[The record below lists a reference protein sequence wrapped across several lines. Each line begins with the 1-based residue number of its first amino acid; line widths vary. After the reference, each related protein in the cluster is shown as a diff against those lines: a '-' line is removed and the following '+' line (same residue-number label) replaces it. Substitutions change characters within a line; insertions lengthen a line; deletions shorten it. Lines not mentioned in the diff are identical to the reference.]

1 VIKFIQRELK
11 KAQTKRPKLLEA
23 YDEALDCEKWRTFGD
38 YLYAYGMQ
46 LPKGLKTFDV
56 NDFETDAIITIPL
69 DEKYDGKQNAQR
81 YYNKYQKG
89 KKGQAH
95 ILNQLRIN
103 QDEQDYFLALTQQ
116 LSLASVHDA
125 IEIKEELIRGAY
137 IRAKLP
143 KRSAKQAKVHYLQLN
158 LDHDIRIYV
167 GKNNL
172 QNETITFKIG
182 QKKDLWF
189 HAKDYHGAHV
199 LLQGDNLSNEHKEM
213 AACLSAFYSKA
224 RGSKKVEVQ
233 VATLKDIKKIPDS
246 KPGLVSVT
254 QYTSVYVEP
263 IEEEITQWIKDYQ
276 VK

>member
-1 VIKFIQRELK
+1 MHLQ
-11 KAQTKRPKLLEA
+11 
-23 YDEALDCEKWRTFGD
+23 
-38 YLYAYGMQ
+38 
-46 LPKGLKTFDV
+46 KGLKSFEV
-56 NDFETDAIITIPL
+56 KDFETDETRVIPL

-89 KKGQAH
+89 KKGQVH
-95 ILNQLRIN
+95 ILNQLKIN
-103 QDEQDYFLALTQQ
+103 QDEQDYFNGLTQQ
-116 LSLASVHDA
+116 LAIASVHDA
-125 IEIKEELIRGAY
+125 MEIKEELIKGMY

-143 KRSAKQAKVHYLQLN
+143 KKSAKNQKVHYLQLN
-158 LDHDIRIYV
+158 LDNNIRLYV

-172 QNETITFKIG
+172 QNETITFKLG

-199 LLQGDNLSNEHKEM
+199 LLQGDNITNEHKNM
-213 AACLSAFYSKA
+213 AACLSAYYSKA

-233 VATLKDIKKIPDS
+233 VALIKDIKKIPDS

-263 IEEEITQWIKDYQ
+263 IEDEINQWIRQYQ